1 MRRDGFDPNVVSD
14 KLYFLDC
21 TKGQYVELNV
31 ELHRS
36 IVSGKQKLW
45 DYCQPPPRS
54 LTTPPSTALKPHP
67 LITPPLVTSAKTVR
81 GRRNAF
87 WPHIQV
93 PVDSFIHSFS
103 KSTSLTT
110 EMGLRWC
117 SAILKTKQ
125 KRRIQKNKQFS
136 KQEYKNKRQ
145 GKAQKD
151 QIHVYQMVKLSLCLS
166 CTMLAWLQESGLT
179 HIHFDGSDKRLPSY
193 MRPQALTK
201 PCGSTCNTNPALAAH
216 LSAAMS
222 WSMLF
227 ISMCTKYI

>member
-125 KRRIQKNKQFS
+125 KRRIQKISNLANKNT
-136 KQEYKNKRQ
+136 KTNRKERHKR
-145 GKAQKD
+145 
-151 QIHVYQMVKLSLCLS
+151 
-166 CTMLAWLQESGLT
+166 
-179 HIHFDGSDKRLPSY
+179 
-193 MRPQALTK
+193 
-201 PCGSTCNTNPALAAH
+201 
-216 LSAAMS
+216 
-222 WSMLF
+222 
-227 ISMCTKYI
+227 TKYTSIKW